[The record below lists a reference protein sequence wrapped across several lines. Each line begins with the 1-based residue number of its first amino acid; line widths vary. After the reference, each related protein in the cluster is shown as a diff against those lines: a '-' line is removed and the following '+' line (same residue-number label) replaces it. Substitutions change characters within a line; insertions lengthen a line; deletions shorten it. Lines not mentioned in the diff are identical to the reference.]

1 MGTIDATRPVV
12 GEIHPLLLFSA
23 ATRGVIGVL
32 EESRRVVRVETTCKV
47 ETPPPVDL
55 VPWVVTLP
63 TGSLTVVE
71 SPDQLVQSASR
82 YMRALAFLGIDERD
96 EQIVDDLFA
105 RHTMRSSRRALARRR
120 ASS

>member
-1 MGTIDATRPVV
+1 MT
-12 GEIHPLLLFSA
+12 GERLF

-105 RHTMRSSRRALARRR
+105 RHTMRSSRRAMREVLRLARGDDD
-120 ASS
+120 A